1 MMKLLHFVCLL
12 PLMAA
17 CGTGNSDADGLP
29 SADLKEVM
37 NQPSMLALEDEI
49 ESVEY
54 IPLETTGDPASLLDG
69 VSEYALTG
77 KYIYV
82 APVKEQRVVQFDRK
96 GHFIK
101 TLIPFGQGPGEFS
114 SMLLGLQADEENN
127 RLYLFS
133 SNRIGV
139 YTLDGEFIQNV
150 DHEYP
155 VVYQRKVGADRLA
168 SVAFPYVP
176 FQSGSYGLGVFA
188 MDGDTVVTKN
198 DFSSPLVPAEKAG
211 FTVSLAAGYSGVQQ
225 SVLFKAGCND
235 TVFSLSAEGIKPACV
250 LRLHSSEKE
259 IIRSLDAT
267 DFSSLSQK
275 PGTDGEI
282 FVSDLFETPRSYYFR
297 CRYNEG
303 HFVASVNKDTG
314 EVLAEEC
321 VQPGDIRA
329 LSDANLLFGMLG
341 TRSYRRFP
349 VWGRTE
355 GKELVQLVT
364 SYELG
369 LYKGHSDVSV
379 PQELEGVNEDSNP
392 VFIVYKLRED

>member
-1 MMKLLHFVCLL
+1 M
-12 PLMAA
+12 
-17 CGTGNSDADGLP
+17 
-29 SADLKEVM
+29 
-37 NQPSMLALEDEI
+37 
-49 ESVEY
+49 
-54 IPLETTGDPASLLDG
+54 
-69 VSEYALTG
+69 SEYVLTD

-96 GHFIK
+96 GRFIR
-101 TLIPFGQGPGEFS
+101 TLIPFGQGPGEIS
-114 SMLLGLQADEENN
+114 SILAGMQADEENN
-127 RLYLFS
+127 RLYLF
-133 SNRIGV
+133 NVNCVGV
-139 YTLDGEFIQNV
+139 YTLDGEFIRNL
-150 DHEYP
+150 DHEYSI
-155 VVYQRKVGADRLA
+155 VYQRKVDGNRLA

-176 FQSGSYGLGVFA
+176 FQEGSYGLGVFT

-211 FTVSLAAGYSGVQQ
+211 FTVSLAAGYSGSRQ

-235 TVFSLSAEGIKPACV
+235 TVFRLSAEGIKPACV
-250 LRLHSSEKE
+250 LRLHSSDKE

-267 DFSSLSQK
+267 DFSSLHQK

-297 CRYNEG
+297 CRYKEG

-321 VQPGDIRA
+321 VQPEDIRI

-341 TRSYRRFP
+341 TRSYRQFP

-369 LYKGHSDVSV
+369 LYRGQSGVSV

-392 VFIVYKLRED
+392 VFIIYKLRED